1 MSNKTENIETID
13 AFENESESVNIDE
26 LVIENRFDRVSLYG
40 SIDITKDKIGL
51 EKIRTIKKEID
62 KIANK
67 LENEDLPDEIEILV
81 VKIVRN
87 PFE

>member
-1 MSNKTENIETID
+1 MSNDIKDIEVLN
-13 AFENESESVNIDE
+13 AFENESEVV
-26 LVIENRFDRVSLYG
+26 VIEDLTFENRTDRVSISG
-40 SIDITKDKIGL
+40 GIDITRDKIGL